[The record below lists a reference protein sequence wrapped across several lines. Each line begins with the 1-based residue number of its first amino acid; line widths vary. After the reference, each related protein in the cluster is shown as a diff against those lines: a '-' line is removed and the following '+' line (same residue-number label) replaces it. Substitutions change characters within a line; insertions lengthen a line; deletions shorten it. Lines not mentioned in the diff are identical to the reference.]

1 MLFMFQV
8 SAVWFECGTKTW
20 KKKKK
25 KVQSFLICSLTAD
38 SVLDPAAPDW
48 KMDLFSL
55 LRPVKS
61 LILSLDV
68 RSFKGHKEVAGTA
81 VIEWGKAEKWL
92 TLHCCC
98 SPCSFSD
105 VSDLNLLCVTNV
117 LVWASVGWEAD
128 RALHWTFL
136 CSDFELYLHH
146 T

>member
-1 MLFMFQV
+1 MPIWFFCHLPHDNMHHLTPLTSKDMTCCSCFRCLQFDL
-8 SAVWFECGTKTW
+8 SAALKPG
-20 KKKKK
+20 KKKK

-98 SPCSFSD
+98 SPCSRASYT
-105 VSDLNLLCVTNV
+105 LLFRCE
-117 LVWASVGWEAD
+117 W
-128 RALHWTFL
+128 
-136 CSDFELYLHH
+136 FEFTMRY
-146 T
+146 